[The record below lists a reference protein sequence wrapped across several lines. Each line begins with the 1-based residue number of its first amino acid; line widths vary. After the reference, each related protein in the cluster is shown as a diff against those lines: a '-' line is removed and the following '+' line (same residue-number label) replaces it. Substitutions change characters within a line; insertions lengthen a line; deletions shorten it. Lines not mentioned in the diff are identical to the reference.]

1 MPRQVECVKNQAR
14 QCDEYECKPPRV
26 GECLLPDGLMRDDN
40 SAFAAC
46 RAIRRCRLNNF
57 TRMKFGLF
65 DVFIAMA
72 NDVIER
78 YTKHDQYPSARL
90 DVTVGIWYHISEI
103 ILTARRR
110 AAKVE
115 VDLGDGEALQGG
127 QQSSGRIQFG
137 SAVV

>member
-1 MPRQVECVKNQAR
+1 
-14 QCDEYECKPPRV
+14 
-26 GECLLPDGLMRDDN
+26 
-40 SAFAAC
+40 
-46 RAIRRCRLNNF
+46 
-57 TRMKFGLF
+57 MKFGLF

-90 DVTVGIWYHISEI
+90 DVIVGIWYHISDI
-103 ILTARRR
+103 ISTVRRR

-127 QQSSGRIQFG
+127 
-137 SAVV
+137 